1 MDRPKESKMKTLI
14 CLVLATVSGVAS
26 AQALPDAPKPKFF
39 TKTNIALFSTD
50 FLVRALDAESTN
62 ANLSNPCKCYK
73 ENNIAYVTSKGP
85 AATYGYSLGVSGA
98 IMAGSFLLHRK
109 HYDRLSHLLPMIDIA
124 YDGHSMIQNYEIA
137 GKHAAVTPRVAQRT
151 GK

>member
-1 MDRPKESKMKTLI
+1 MKTLI
-14 CLVLATVSGVAS
+14 CLALATVSGVAS

-85 AATYGYSLGVSGA
+85 AATYAYSLGVASGMVA
-98 IMAGSFLLHRK
+98 ASFVLHK
-109 HYDRLSHLLPMIDIA
+109 LHHERLASLLPIADIA
-124 YDGHSMIQNYEIA
+124 YDGHSMIQNYEID

>member
-1 MDRPKESKMKTLI
+1 MKTLI

-85 AATYGYSLGVSGA
+85 AATYAYSLGISTLVL
-98 IMAGSFLLHRK
+98 AGGYLAHR
-109 HYDRLSHLLPMIDIA
+109 HHLDRLGRGLAIADIA

-137 GKHAAVTPRVAQRT
+137 GKHAAVTPHVAQRT